1 MANNLIY
8 DTCGST
14 SSNINFDV
22 CFCYFQEKENY
33 SDISKNCN
41 ESQTYKCVDR
51 DPDQDPYK
59 NDSNY
64 IFVNTDSEEVTCIDK
79 KTRQTQIIGTHYFYR
94 YKRKNIETP
103 ITDIKYA
110 FEVYKQ
116 NNSKRS
122 DYGQVKYVRNVSKDK
137 DCNNVLPPNVDTYS
151 CNIIQKQPELN
162 CNGNIKY
169 YNGKV
174 IYKDKFIENNGSMQ
188 VSVSKNILSL
198 NIETTLIP
206 KDKGAIG
213 ECNSNLYRN
222 AFVIVKSYNN
232 IINKTLLES
241 TGNTSINIDK
251 NLICNNSI
259 LVEYE
264 LQ

>member
-8 DTCGST
+8 DICGST
-14 SSNINFDV
+14 ALNSDFDV
-22 CFCYFQEKENY
+22 CFCYFEEKENY
-33 SDISKNCN
+33 NSIEVNCDT
-41 ESQTYKCVDR
+41 SQTYRCVDR

-59 NDSNY
+59 NDPDY
-64 IFVNTDSEEVTCIDK
+64 ILVNTDSEEVTCINR
-79 KTRQTQIIGTHYFYR
+79 KTRQTEVIGTHHFYR

-103 ITDIKYA
+103 IADIKYA

-122 DYGQVKYVRNVSKDK
+122 DYGQIKYVRNASKDK
-137 DCNNVLPPNVDTYS
+137 DCNSVLPPNVDTYS
-151 CNIIQKQPELN
+151 CNITQKQPELN
-162 CNGNIKY
+162 CNGNIRY

-174 IYKDKFIENNGSMQ
+174 IYKDKSIENNGSMQ
-188 VSVSKNILSL
+188 VNVSKNTLSL

-206 KDKGAIG
+206 KDKDIIG

-222 AFVIVKSYNN
+222 AFVIVKSCNN

-251 NLICNNSI
+251 NLICDNNISI
-259 LVEYE
+259 EYE